1 MERPAPHDPGSSSP
15 GRRLWN
21 ECGGQHQ
28 ITALEYLLSVRDSR
42 GAGYLPL
49 LDPDRLPLDELEARA
64 QACAEVGADAILVGT
79 SLMLS
84 TTRNAALFERLKQSV
99 DVPVISFPGD
109 ASQVVPTADALLFL
123 AMISGRNPE
132 LLIGQHVRAAPL
144 LKEYGIEVIPTGYM
158 LIESGTLTSAEYMSS
173 TRPMPRA
180 KKDIAMTHALAAEF
194 LGMKLIYMDTGSGAG
209 DSVSGQLISAV
220 VDYIS
225 LPVIVGGGIRDPE
238 TARAKVDAGASFV
251 VTGTAVETDPSRLRE
266 LSEAVHCRG

>member
-1 MERPAPHDPGSSSP
+1 MERTAPYDPDPPSA
-15 GRRLWN
+15 GRRPWN
-21 ECGGQHQ
+21 ECDGKHQ
-28 ITALEYLLSVRDSR
+28 TTAHEYLLSVRDSR

-49 LDPDRLPLDELEARA
+49 LDPDRLSLDELKARA
-64 QACAEVGADAILVGT
+64 EACAEVGADAILVGT

-84 TTRNAALFERLKQSV
+84 TSRNAALFERLKQSV
-99 DVPVISFPGD
+99 DIPVISFPGD
-109 ASQVVPTADALLFL
+109 ASQVVSTADALLFL

-158 LIESGTLTSAEYMSS
+158 LIESGTLTSAEFMSS

-180 KKDIAMTHALAAEF
+180 KRDIAMAHALAAEY

-209 DSVSGQLISAV
+209 DSVSGQLITAV

-238 TARAKVDAGASFV
+238 TVREKVDAGASFV
-251 VTGTAVETDPSRLRE
+251 VTGTAVEADPSRLRE
-266 LSEAVHCRG
+266 LSDAVHFKG